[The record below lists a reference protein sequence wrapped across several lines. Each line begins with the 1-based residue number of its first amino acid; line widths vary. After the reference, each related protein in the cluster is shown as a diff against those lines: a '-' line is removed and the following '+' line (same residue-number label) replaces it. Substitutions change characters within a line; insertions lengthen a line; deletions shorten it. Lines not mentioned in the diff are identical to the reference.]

1 MLERGSK
8 FIIQRKIL
16 ANINSLLL
24 EQTLSMQAELA
35 WPGRQ
40 EELLSGA
47 DAKLESL
54 QRSTLDLSVGFC
66 K

>member
-16 ANINSLLL
+16 ANMNSLLL

-35 WPGRQ
+35 WSGRQ

-54 QRSTLDLSVGFC
+54 QWSTLDLSVGFC